1 MSRDQFAE
9 SVIVVAE
16 EILAKNSPSSGS
28 GGGASPPLPP
38 DALIIVPVRN
48 TVLFPGVVLPIA
60 LGRPKSVA
68 AAQQAVRD
76 QRQVGILLQR
86 AADVDD
92 PSGIDMHRMGTL
104 ANILRFVTAPD
115 GTHHLVCQGEQ
126 RFQIVEYLSG
136 WPFLVARVLP
146 VAESSVSGPEI
157 EARFVHLKAQAVEAI
172 ELLPQAPRELLA
184 AIQSI
189 DAPPALA
196 DLTTAYMDIKPD
208 EKQEIL
214 ETVDITARMD
224 KVARLLSQRIEILKL
239 SQEIGRQTKSAL
251 DERQREVLLR
261 EQMAAIQ
268 RQLGEGDEGKA
279 AEMAELDR
287 AIVEAGMPKE
297 VEDQARKELRRL
309 QKMPEAAG
317 EYGMVRTYLDWL
329 IELPWKLPEEKPI
342 DIKAARKVLDDDHY
356 DLDKIKR
363 RIIEYLAVRKLAPAG
378 KAPILCFVGPPG
390 VGKTSLGQSIARA
403 MDRKFVRVSLGGV
416 HDEAEIRGHR
426 RTYIGALPGNIIQAI
441 RKAGSRNCVMM
452 LDEIDKLGAGIHGDP
467 GAALLEVLD
476 PEQNNTF
483 RDNYLAVPFDL
494 SRVVFITTANMLD
507 TIPGPLRDRM
517 EIIGLAGYT
526 ADEKLQIAHRYLVKR
541 QMEANGLKPG
551 QVEIGNDVIS
561 DIIQGYTREAGVRGL
576 ERQIGQALR
585 HAAVRIAESQ
595 DGGQDGG
602 QDGRQNGPIRITRD
616 DLLPIL
622 GAPRFENEV
631 AMRTSIPGVA
641 TGLAWTPVGGDILFI
656 EATRIPGSG
665 RLILT
670 GQLGDVMKESAQA
683 ALSIV
688 KNRAVALGID
698 PARFEKSDIHVHV
711 PAGAIPKDGPS
722 AGVAMFMA
730 LTSLMTDRTIRSD
743 TAMTGEI
750 SLRGLVL
757 PVGGI
762 KEKVVAAHSAGI
774 RRVMLPARNKRD
786 YDDIPEIAR
795 KEMEFVW
802 LERVEQAV
810 EAALEPRAS
819 DKAPA
824 PALAGAE
831 A

>member
-1 MSRDQFAE
+1 MLSANE
-9 SVIVVAE
+9 
-16 EILAKNSPSSGS
+16 
-28 GGGASPPLPP
+28 GAQGATTMPALPP

-48 TVLFPGVVLPIA
+48 TVLFPGLVLPIT
-60 LGRPKSVA
+60 LGRPKSIA

-86 AADVDD
+86 DAEVAD
-92 PSGIDMHRMGTL
+92 PTPIDMHRMGTL
-104 ANILRFVTAPD
+104 ANIVRYVTGPD
-115 GTHHLVCQGEQ
+115 GSHHLICQGEQ

-136 WPFLVARVLP
+136 WPFFVARVLQI
-146 VAESSVSGPEI
+146 AEPEVKTPEI
-157 EARFVHLKAQAVEAI
+157 EARFVNLKAQTLEAI
-172 ELLPQAPRELLA
+172 QLLPQAPPDLLA

-189 DAPPALA
+189 DGPSALA
-196 DLTTAYMDIKPD
+196 DLAIAYMDVKPE

-214 ETVDITARMD
+214 ETVDIAARMD
-224 KVARLLSQRIEILKL
+224 KVSRLLAHRIEVLRL
-239 SQEIGRQTKSAL
+239 SQEIGRQTKAAL

-268 RQLGEGDEGKA
+268 RQLGEGEEGKA
-279 AEMAELDR
+279 AEIAELDK
-287 AIVEAGMPKE
+287 AIANAGMPKE

-309 QKMPEAAG
+309 QRMPEAAG

-329 IELPWKLPEEKPI
+329 IELPWALPEEKPI
-342 DIKAARKVLDDDHY
+342 DIVEARRILDEDHY

-363 RIIEYLAVRKLAPAG
+363 RIIEYLAVRKLAPQG

-403 MDRKFVRVSLGGV
+403 MGRKFVRVSLGGV

-441 RKAGSRNCVMM
+441 RKTGSRDCVIM
-452 LDEIDKLGAGIHGDP
+452 LDEIDKLGAGIQGDP

-476 PEQNNTF
+476 PEQNHTF

-507 TIPGPLRDRM
+507 TVPGPLRDRM
-517 EIIGLAGYT
+517 EIISLAGYT
-526 ADEKLQIAHRYLVKR
+526 GEEKLEIAHRYLVRR

-551 QVEIGNDVIS
+551 QVEIGDDVLRE
-561 DIIQGYTREAGVRGL
+561 IIASYTREAGVRGL
-576 ERQIGQALR
+576 ERQIGQTLR
-585 HAAVRIAESQ
+585 HAAVRIAE
-595 DGGQDGG
+595 GGA
-602 QDGRQNGPIRITRD
+602 GPIRITRG
-616 DLLPIL
+616 DLVSIL
-622 GAPRFENEV
+622 GAPKFESET
-631 AMRTSIPGVA
+631 AMRTSVPGVA

-670 GQLGDVMKESAQA
+670 GQLGEVMKESAQA

-688 KNRAVALGID
+688 KNRAAALGID
-698 PARFEKSDIHVHV
+698 ASRFEKNDIHVHV
-711 PAGAIPKDGPS
+711 PAGATPKDGPS

-730 LTSLMTDRTIRSD
+730 LVSLMTDRTIRSD

-774 RRVMLPARNKRD
+774 RRVMLPARNRRD
-786 YDDIPEIAR
+786 YDDIPEVAR
-795 KEMEFVW
+795 RDMEFIW
-802 LERVEQAV
+802 LERVEEAV
-810 EAALEPRAS
+810 AAALEPKKPA
-819 DKAPA
+819 DAPA
-824 PALAGAE
+824 AVPQLAGAD

>member
-1 MSRDQFAE
+1 M
-9 SVIVVAE
+9 
-16 EILAKNSPSSGS
+16 LSSNEPGQ
-28 GGGASPPLPP
+28 GGTTLPPLPA
-38 DALIIVPVRN
+38 DALIIVPVRA
-48 TVLFPGVVLPIA
+48 TVLFPGLVLPIT
-60 LGRPKSVA
+60 LGRPKSIA
-68 AAQQAVRD
+68 AAQQAIRE
-76 QRQVGILLQR
+76 QRQVGILMQR
-86 AADVDD
+86 DADVAD
-92 PSGIDMHRMGTL
+92 PSALDMHRMGTV
-104 ANILRFVTAPD
+104 ANVVRYLTAPD
-115 GTHHLVCQGEQ
+115 GSNHLVCQGEQ
-126 RFQIVEYLSG
+126 RFQIAEYLSG
-136 WPFLVARVLP
+136 WPFLVARVMRIP
-146 VAESSVSGPEI
+146 EPGVRGPEI
-157 EARFVHLKAQAVEAI
+157 EARFVNLKAQAVEAI
-172 ELLPQAPRELLA
+172 QLLPQVPADLLA
-184 AIQSI
+184 AVQSI
-189 DAPPALA
+189 DSPTALA
-196 DLTTAYMDIKPD
+196 DLASAYMDVKPE

-214 ETVDITARMD
+214 ETVDIAARMD
-224 KVARLLSQRIEILKL
+224 KVSRLLSHRIEVLRL
-239 SQEIGRQTKSAL
+239 SQEIGRQTKTAL

-268 RQLGEGDEGKA
+268 RQLGEGEEGKA
-279 AEMAELDR
+279 AEMAELDK
-287 AIVEAGMPKE
+287 AISEAGMPKE
-297 VEDQARKELRRL
+297 IEDQARKELRRL
-309 QKMPEAAG
+309 QRMPEAAG

-329 IELPWKLPEEKPI
+329 IELPWKLPEERPI
-342 DIKAARKVLDDDHY
+342 DIAQARRILDEDHY

-363 RIIEYLAVRKLAPAG
+363 RIIEYLAVRKLAPQG

-441 RKAGSRNCVMM
+441 RKAGARNCVMM
-452 LDEIDKLGAGIHGDP
+452 LDEIDKLGAGIQGDP

-483 RDNYLAVPFDL
+483 RDNYLGVPYDL

-517 EIIGLAGYT
+517 EIISLAGYT
-526 ADEKLQIAHRYLVKR
+526 AEEKLQIARRYLVRR
-541 QMEANGLKPG
+541 QLEANGLKDG
-551 QVEIGNDVIS
+551 QVELGDDVIT
-561 DIIQGYTREAGVRGL
+561 DIIAKYTREAGVRNL

-585 HAAVRIAESQ
+585 HAAVRIAE
-595 DGGQDGG
+595 GGS
-602 QDGRQNGPIRITRD
+602 GPIRIGRD
-616 DLLPIL
+616 DLVPIL
-622 GAPRFENEV
+622 GAPRFESEV
-631 AMRTSIPGVA
+631 AMRTSVPGVA

-656 EATRIPGSG
+656 EATRIPGTG

-670 GQLGDVMKESAQA
+670 GQLGDVMKESATA

-730 LTSLMTDRTIRSD
+730 LVSLMTDRTVRSD

-774 RRVMLPARNKRD
+774 RRVMLPARNRRD
-786 YDDIPEIAR
+786 YDDIP
-795 KEMEFVW
+795 
-802 LERVEQAV
+802 
-810 EAALEPRAS
+810 
-819 DKAPA
+819 D
-824 PALAGAE
+824 
-831 A
+831 

>member
-1 MSRDQFAE
+1 
-9 SVIVVAE
+9 VAE
-16 EILAKNSPSSGS
+16 EIRAKEAAASGGS
-28 GGGASPPLPP
+28 GGGTLPPLPA

-48 TVLFPGVVLPIA
+48 TVLFPGLVLPIT
-60 LGRPKSVA
+60 LNRPKSAA

-76 QRQVGILLQR
+76 QRKIGILLQR
-86 AADVDD
+86 DASVDD
-92 PSGIDMHRMGTL
+92 PGAIDMHRMGTI
-104 ANILRFVTAPD
+104 ANILRFVTTPD

-136 WPFLVARVLP
+136 WPFMVARVIH
-146 VAESSVSGPEI
+146 VAEPATGTAEI
-157 EARFVHLKAQAVEAI
+157 EARFVNLKAQTIEAI
-172 ELLPQAPRELLA
+172 ELLPQVPADLLA
-184 AIQSI
+184 AIRAI
-189 DAPPALA
+189 EAPSELA
-196 DLTTAYMDIKPD
+196 DLATAYMDLKPE

-214 ETVDITARMD
+214 ETVDISARMD
-224 KVARLLSQRIEILKL
+224 KVLRMLGHRIEVLRL

-268 RQLGEGDEGKA
+268 RQLGEGEDGNA
-279 AEMAELDR
+279 AELAEVDK
-287 AIVEAGMPKE
+287 AITNAGMPKE
-297 VEDQARKELRRL
+297 VEEQARKELRRL
-309 QKMPEAAG
+309 QRMPDAAG
-317 EYGMVRTYLDWL
+317 EYGMIRTYLDWL
-329 IELPWKLPEEKPI
+329 IELPWALPEEKPI
-342 DIKAARKVLDDDHY
+342 DIAEARKVLDEDHY

-403 MDRKFVRVSLGGV
+403 MGRKFVRVSLGGV

-441 RKAGSRNCVMM
+441 RKAGARNCVMM

-507 TIPGPLRDRM
+507 TVPGPLRDRM
-517 EIIGLAGYT
+517 EIISLAGYT
-526 ADEKLQIAHRYLVKR
+526 ADEKLEIAHRYLVKR
-541 QMEANGLKPG
+541 QLEANGLKAG
-551 QVEIGNDVIS
+551 QVEIDDAALR
-561 DIIQGYTREAGVRGL
+561 DIVQNYTREAGVRSL
-576 ERQIGQALR
+576 ERLIGQVLR
-585 HAAVRIAESQ
+585 NAAVRIAE
-595 DGGQDGG
+595 GQI
-602 QDGRQNGPIRITRD
+602 GPIRITRE
-616 DLLPIL
+616 DLVPIL
-622 GAPRFENEV
+622 GAPKFESEA
-631 AMRTSIPGVA
+631 AMRTSVPGVA

-688 KNRAVALGID
+688 KNRAAALGID
-698 PARFEKSDIHVHV
+698 ASRFEKSDIHVHV
-711 PAGAIPKDGPS
+711 PAGATPKDGPS

-730 LTSLMTDRTIRSD
+730 LVSLMTERTIRSD

-762 KEKVVAAHSAGI
+762 KEKVLAAHAAGI
-774 RRVMLPARNKRD
+774 KRVMLPARNRRD
-786 YDDIPEIAR
+786 YDDIPELAR
-795 KEMEFVW
+795 KELEFIW
-802 LERVEQAV
+802 LERVEEAV
-810 EAALEPRAS
+810 AAALEPRKA
-819 DKAPA
+819 DGAPA
-824 PALAGAE
+824 TAPQLVGVE